1 MSAPSWSSR
10 QKSKMEAISNL
21 GQKQPGHLTPFQS
34 MQRTLAYAKQAKEN
48 RKKATYKD
56 TPGGIDPA
64 IWDDMSKDDK
74 KYFAGQGFNI
84 ITGSDFERGKGN
96 YQLENHKNQNSGFW
110 QEAAYEMGF
119 GNIKDAKDLLAV
131 RDKANEFG
139 IKDMDSYKDV
149 RKFRERLNQAP
160 DTTTTTESVEFE
172 EPIVDTPVAAAVEQ
186 PIEGRD
192 YMTDTMQAAIGRI
205 QEYTN
210 ATRGFTAG
218 DQITRTPEPDY
229 DTAQATQDFKD
240 KWTFKIAQNL
250 QPSTQSVVNALTTA
264 IPNKLGVYTG

>member
-10 QKSKMEAISNL
+10 QKSTREATSNL

-56 TPGGIDPA
+56 TPGGINPA

-74 KYFAGQGFNI
+74 KYFAGQGFNT

-119 GNIKDAKDLLAV
+119 GTVKKAEDLI
-131 RDKANEFG
+131 E
-139 IKDMDSYKDV
+139 V
-149 RKFRERLNQAP
+149 RKKADELGIENLNSYEDVIQFRKRLEQEP

-172 EPIVDTPVAAAVEQ
+172 EPIDDTPVADVVDE
-186 PIEGRD
+186 PVKGVD
-192 YMTDTMQAAIGRI
+192 YPTGPVQAAIERI
-205 QEYTN
+205 QAYTN
-210 ATRGFTAG
+210 ATHGFTVG
-218 DQITRTPEPDY
+218 DQIAQPSESYY
-229 DTAQATQDFKD
+229 DTKKAARDFAD
-240 KWTFKIAQNL
+240 KYKFEIAQNL
-250 QPSTQSVVNALTTA
+250 QPSAQSVVNALTTT
-264 IPNKLGVYTG
+264 IPNKLGVYS